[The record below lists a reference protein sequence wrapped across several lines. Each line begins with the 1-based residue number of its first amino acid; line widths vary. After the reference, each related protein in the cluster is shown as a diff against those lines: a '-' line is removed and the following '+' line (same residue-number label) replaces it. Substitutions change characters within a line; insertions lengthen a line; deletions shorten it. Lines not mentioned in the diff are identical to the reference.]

1 MPNYR
6 WLFHISS
13 RVQPKPYTSNLSPLC
28 YAVIEH
34 TQYQARVK
42 LTGSFRLS
50 AVRGHLHPHCIF
62 TELLPET
69 VPQSLHLS
77 CTSELTRQ
85 GISLNYSS
93 KLDSLF
99 IFYFYKQS
107 DVWRWS
113 LVNHNSNIFCLSTEV
128 GSYFL
133 GVLIRLFISH
143 YYNRPS
149 SSGQS

>member
-1 MPNYR
+1 MSNYR

-50 AVRGHLHPHCIF
+50 AGRGHLHPHCIF

-69 VPQSLHLS
+69 VPQSLRHS

-99 IFYFYKQS
+99 DFVSY
-107 DVWRWS
+107 DTEVMWRWS
-113 LVNHNSNIFCLSTEV
+113 LVNHNWTAIIFLQ
-128 GSYFL
+128 Y
-133 GVLIRLFISH
+133 R
-143 YYNRPS
+143 
-149 SSGQS
+149 